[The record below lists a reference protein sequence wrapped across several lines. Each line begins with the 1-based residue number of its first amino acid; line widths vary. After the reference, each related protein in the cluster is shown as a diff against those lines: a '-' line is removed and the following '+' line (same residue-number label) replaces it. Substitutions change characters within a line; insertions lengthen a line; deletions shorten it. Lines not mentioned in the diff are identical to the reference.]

1 MSSAESRTWR
11 TSSWLNTA
19 GHDLAHSVIS
29 RIYGLGS
36 VFGKTL
42 RDSGRVAIG
51 LGLLVGF
58 LNVITAATIA
68 DQFGTAAERATFAA
82 QMQALPALF
91 QGLIGEPINILTL
104 PGFISWRLVGF
115 LPILIGFWSIT
126 ALTGTLAGE
135 AASGTLELIL
145 STPVSRVRLALQK
158 YGAHVVAVAVLISL
172 AAIITWVGNQA
183 FAKLPEDNL
192 SVVDAFGEFGLVALM
207 ALLAGSIGFG
217 LAPLLGRGVA
227 AGVGAIYLF
236 ASYAVNGFADLVP
249 GFDILRLGSM
259 FAWTAHHRP
268 MAGVYDW
275 AAVAPVLGLVV
286 VFAVLGIVL
295 FKRRDL
301 GATVSLGGGPRRAGD
316 GETGTAGRL
325 PVRVLRRA
333 WHVIGSASVGRW
345 SLKGPGLRSLGERLP
360 AALAWGAGLGLYGFA
375 IAVSADQFAESITS
389 VPQIAEMIRQFY
401 PDIDFSSAGGIL
413 QLAVFGFVALVAG
426 AAAATLV
433 GGWASDERERRLEM
447 VFSAPIERVSWFV
460 RSAFGLL
467 LAVFAIGVVIGLGA
481 GLGAAIAGDPALPV
495 FTGGLV
501 IGLYAVALAGVGVLV
516 FGLGWP
522 QFAGGAVAGV
532 TVTFYL
538 IDLIG
543 GILRLPDYI
552 TDIALTRHLGEP
564 MAGSYDWPGMALCLA
579 VVVFGVVVGAWRFA
593 RRDLG

>member
-1 MSSAESRTWR
+1 M
-11 TSSWLNTA
+11 
-19 GHDLAHSVIS
+19 IS

-42 RDSGRVAIG
+42 RDSSRVAIG
-51 LGLLVGF
+51 LGLLIGF

-68 DQFGTAAERATFAA
+68 DQFATAADRALFAA
-82 QMQALPALF
+82 QMQALPAIF

-115 LPILIGFWSIT
+115 LPIMLGFYSIV

-158 YGAHVVAVAVLISL
+158 YAAHVVAVAVAMALV
-172 AAIITWVGNQA
+172 AIVTWVGNAA
-183 FAKLPEDNL
+183 FATLPEDSL
-192 SVVDAFGEFGLVALM
+192 SILDAFGEFGLVALL
-207 ALLAGSIGFG
+207 ALLAGSIGFA

-227 AGVGAIYLF
+227 AGVAAIYLF
-236 ASYAVNGFADLVP
+236 GSYAVNGFADLVP
-249 GFDILRLGSM
+249 GFDVLRLGSM
-259 FAWTAHHRP
+259 FYWTANHRP

-275 AAVAPVLGLVV
+275 PAVAGVAALVV
-286 VFAVLGIVL
+286 VLAAIGILL
-295 FKRRDL
+295 FQRRDL
-301 GATVSLGGGPRRAGD
+301 GATVALGGRLRRAGVV
-316 GETGTAGRL
+316 GEVPVGRL

-333 WHVIGSASVGRW
+333 WHLIGSASVGRW

-360 AALAWGAGLGLYGFA
+360 AGLAWGAGLGLYGFA
-375 IAVSADQFAESITS
+375 IAVSAEQFAESITS

-413 QLAVFGFVALVAG
+413 QLAIFGFVALVAG
-426 AAAATLV
+426 VAAGTLV
-433 GGWASDERERRLEM
+433 SGWASDERERRLE
-447 VFSAPIERVSWFV
+447 VVLSTPISRVSWFV
-460 RSAFGLL
+460 RSALGLL
-467 LAVFAIGVVIGLGA
+467 LAVFAIGAVIGLAA
-481 GLGAAIAGDPALPV
+481 GLGAAIAGDPPLAV
-495 FTGGLV
+495 FSGGLV

-522 QFAGGAVAGV
+522 QFAGAAVAGV
-532 TVTFYL
+532 TLAFYL

-543 GILRLPDYI
+543 AILRLPDYV

-564 MAGSYDWPGMALCLA
+564 MAGSYDWLGMALCVA
-579 VVVFGVVVGAWRFA
+579 VVVFGVAVGAWRFA

>member
-1 MSSAESRTWR
+1 MIA
-11 TSSWLNTA
+11 
-19 GHDLAHSVIS
+19 

-42 RDSGRVAIG
+42 RDSGRAAIG

-58 LNVITAATIA
+58 LNLITAATIA
-68 DQFGTAAERATFAA
+68 DQFATAADRAFFAA
-82 QMQALPALF
+82 QMEALPAIF
-91 QGLIGEPINILTL
+91 QGLLGEPINILTL

-115 LPILIGFWSIT
+115 LPIMIGFYSVVT
-126 ALTGTLAGE
+126 LTGTLAGE

-158 YGAHVVAVAVLISL
+158 YGAHVVAVAVLVAL
-172 AAIITWVGNQA
+172 VAIITWVGNTA
-183 FAKLPEDNL
+183 FATLPEDNL
-192 SVVDAFGEFGLVALM
+192 SILDAFGEFGLVALM
-207 ALLAGSIGFG
+207 ALLAGSVGFA

-227 AGVGAIYLF
+227 AGVAAIYLF
-236 ASYAVNGFADLVP
+236 GSYAVNGFADLVP

-259 FAWTAHHRP
+259 FHWTEHHRP

-275 AAVAPVLGLVV
+275 PAVAAVLGLVV
-286 VFAVLGIVL
+286 VLSAIGIVL
-295 FKRRDL
+295 FQRRDL
-301 GATVSLGGGPRRAGD
+301 AATVALGGRLMRAGV
-316 GETGTAGRL
+316 GAPESAGRL
-325 PVRVLRRA
+325 PVRVLRGA
-333 WHVIGSASVGRW
+333 WHVLGSASVGRW
-345 SLKGPGLRSLGERLP
+345 SLNGPGLRSLGERLP
-360 AALAWGAGLGLYGFA
+360 AALAWGLGLGVYGFA
-375 IAVSADQFAESITS
+375 IALSADQFSESITS

-413 QLAVFGFVALVAG
+413 QLAIFGFVALVAG
-426 AAAATLV
+426 VAAGTLV
-433 GGWASDERERRLEM
+433 GGWASDERERRLE
-447 VFSAPIERVSWFV
+447 VVLSTPISRVSWFV
-460 RSAFGLL
+460 RSALGLL
-467 LAVFAIGVVIGLGA
+467 LAVFLIGVVIGLAA
-481 GLGAAIAGDPALPV
+481 GLGAAVEGDPALPV
-495 FTGGLV
+495 VTGGLV

-522 QFAGGAVAGV
+522 QFAGGAVGGV
-532 TVTFYL
+532 TVGFYL

-564 MAGSYDWPGMALCLA
+564 MAGSYDWPGMGICLA

>member
-1 MSSAESRTWR
+1 M
-11 TSSWLNTA
+11 
-19 GHDLAHSVIS
+19 IS
-29 RIYGLGS
+29 RVYGLGS

-42 RDSGRVAIG
+42 RDSSRVAIG

-68 DQFGTAAERATFAA
+68 DQFDTAADRALFAA
-82 QMQALPALF
+82 QMEALPAIF

-104 PGFISWRLVGF
+104 PGFISWRLIGF
-115 LPILIGFWSIT
+115 LPIMIGFYSIV

-158 YGAHVVAVAVLISL
+158 YGAHAVAIAVLIAL
-172 AAIITWVGNQA
+172 VAIITWVGNA
-183 FAKLPEDNL
+183 VFATLPEDNL
-192 SVVDAFGEFGLVALM
+192 SILDAFGEFGLVALLS
-207 ALLAGSIGFG
+207 LLAGSVGCA

-227 AGVGAIYLF
+227 AGVAATYLF
-236 ASYAVNGFADLVP
+236 GSYAVNGFADLVP

-259 FAWTAHHRP
+259 FHWTEHHRP

-275 AAVAPVLGLVV
+275 PAVAVVLGLVV
-286 VFAVLGIVL
+286 VLGAIGIVL
-295 FKRRDL
+295 FQRRDL
-301 GATVSLGGGPRRAGD
+301 AATLSIGGRLQRPSVGAPESS
-316 GETGTAGRL
+316 GRL
-325 PVRVLRRA
+325 PMRVVRRA
-333 WHVIGSASVGRW
+333 WRLIGSASVGRW
-345 SLKGPGLRSLGERLP
+345 SLLGPGLRSLGERLP
-360 AALAWGAGLGLYGFA
+360 AALAWGLGLGLYGFA
-375 IAVSADQFAESITS
+375 IALSADQFSASITS

-413 QLAVFGFVALVAG
+413 QLAIFGFVALVAG
-426 AAAATLV
+426 AATSTLV
-433 GGWASDERERRLEM
+433 TGWASDERERRLE
-447 VFSAPIERVSWFV
+447 VVLSTPIKRVSWFV
-460 RSAFGLL
+460 RGALGLL
-467 LAVFAIGVVIGLGA
+467 VAVFAIGVVIGLAA
-481 GLGAAIAGDPALPV
+481 GLGAALAGDPALAV
-495 FTGGLV
+495 VTGGLV

-532 TVTFYL
+532 TVAFYL

-552 TDIALTRHLGEP
+552 TDLALTRHLGEP
-564 MAGSYDWPGMALCLA
+564 MAGSYDWPGMALCVGG
-579 VVVFGVVVGAWRFA
+579 VVVGVVVGASRFA

>member
-1 MSSAESRTWR
+1 M
-11 TSSWLNTA
+11 
-19 GHDLAHSVIS
+19 IS

-42 RDSGRVAIG
+42 RDSRRVAIG

-58 LNVITAATIA
+58 LNLITAATIA
-68 DQFGTAAERATFAA
+68 DQFATAADRATFAA
-82 QMQALPALF
+82 QMEALPALF
-91 QGLIGEPINILTL
+91 QGLIGEPINLLTL

-115 LPILIGFWSIT
+115 LPIMIGFWSIT

-158 YGAHVVAVAVLISL
+158 YGAHVAAVAVLTAL
-172 AAIITWVGNQA
+172 VAIITWVGNNA
-183 FAKLPEDNL
+183 FATLPEDNL
-192 SVVDAFGEFGLVALM
+192 SIVDAFGEFGLVALL

-227 AGVGAIYLF
+227 AGVAATYMF
-236 ASYAVNGFADLVP
+236 ASYAVNGFADMVP

-259 FAWTAHHRP
+259 FFWTAHHRP

-275 AAVAPVLGLVV
+275 PAVAAVLGLVV
-286 VFAVLGIVL
+286 VLAVIGIAL

-301 GATVSLGGGPRRAGD
+301 GATVSVGGRLRSAGE
-316 GETGTAGRL
+316 GETASAGRR
-325 PVRVLRRA
+325 PLRALRGA

-375 IAVSADQFAESITS
+375 IATSADQFAESLTS
-389 VPQIAEMIRQFY
+389 IPQIAEMIRQFY
-401 PDIDFSSAGGIL
+401 PNIDFSSAGGIL
-413 QLAVFGFVALVAG
+413 QLAIFGFVALVAG
-426 AAAATLV
+426 AAAGTLV

-447 VFSAPIERVSWFV
+447 VLSTPIERVSWFV
-460 RSAFGLL
+460 RSSLGLL
-467 LAVFAIGVVIGLGA
+467 LAIFAIGLVIGVGS
-481 GLGAAIAGDPALPV
+481 GLGAAVAGDPALPV
-495 FTGGLV
+495 VTGGMV

-522 QFAGGAVAGV
+522 QFAGGAVAAV
-532 TVTFYL
+532 TVGFYL

-543 GILRLPDYI
+543 GILLLPDYI

-564 MAGSYDWPGMALCLA
+564 MAGSYDWPGMALCA
-579 VVVFGVVVGAWRFA
+579 GVVVFGVVVGAWRFA